1 MSTMEGQI
9 VKVQQGFYN
18 GVTEILDLTVTPEY
32 SPEDDESL
40 KVLQESIHP
49 DLPRSVSHS
58 RRSVCRAWN
67 PSYSWNQEGRPDR
80 LFLHIPP
87 VIDSSYYPNDDVDN
101 ELDAAELGDGLP
113 VAKSDHSSTSQTNH
127 PSDDDASIHH
137 DYCDNN
143 DNNDDDHTKQALD
156 NTTENTSDNPLTQI
170 AALDSKY
177 QQYTCMVDSTQHD
190 RSVEIQLGSFA
201 RPHMRAF
208 HLAWLAF
215 FIAFFTWFAIT
226 PLLSEVQRSLGLT
239 RRQIW
244 TSSIFAVA
252 GSAITRI
259 AIGPVCDKYGARWAM
274 AGTLLL
280 SAIPTAITGVVQTA
294 ATLNIVRLMIGIAG
308 SAFVTCQYW
317 TSSMFTKEVAGTAN
331 ALVAG
336 WGNLG
341 GGVTQI
347 VMGSLLFPLFKI
359 IYGGSFTGKEER
371 PSDLSWR
378 TVCIVPALLCILV
391 AYVVVQYS
399 DDSPKG
405 NFQERSRQGLVPS
418 VSAQNAFWQACQ
430 NRNTWVLFAQ
440 YGCCF
445 GVEITMTNAAALC
458 KYTTFTEH
466 C

>member
-1 MSTMEGQI
+1 M
-9 VKVQQGFYN
+9 
-18 GVTEILDLTVTPEY
+18 
-32 SPEDDESL
+32 DD
-40 KVLQESIHP
+40 
-49 DLPRSVSHS
+49 
-58 RRSVCRAWN
+58 
-67 PSYSWNQEGRPDR
+67 
-80 LFLHIPP
+80 
-87 VIDSSYYPNDDVDN
+87 
-101 ELDAAELGDGLP
+101 
-113 VAKSDHSSTSQTNH
+113 
-127 PSDDDASIHH
+127 
-137 DYCDNN
+137 
-143 DNNDDDHTKQALD
+143 
-156 NTTENTSDNPLTQI
+156 PLTQI

-177 QQYTCMVDSTQHD
+177 QQYTCMVDTTQHD

-208 HLAWLAF
+208 HLAWMAF

-226 PLLSEVQRSLGLT
+226 PLLSEVQRSLDLT

-244 TSSIFAVA
+244 NSSIFAVA

-280 SAIPTAITGVVQTA
+280 SAIPTAVTGVVQT
-294 ATLNIVRLMIGIAG
+294 TETFNLVRLMIGVAG

-371 PSDLSWR
+371 PSELSWR
-378 TVCIVPALLCILV
+378 TVCVVPALLCILI

-405 NFQERSRQGLVPS
+405 NVQERSRQGLLPS

-430 NRNTWVLFAQ
+430 NRNTWILFVQ

-445 GVEITMTNAAALC
+445 GVEITTTNAAALC
-458 KYTTFTEH
+458 KYTAFTVVS
-466 C
+466 